1 MPRKYTPLLLL
12 CFFKV
17 VRELIR
23 AVKRNTFEQEG
34 SELLPVKIQQNKP
47 LSVMM
52 EPLQNI
58 IPRSIFCR
66 DESPNV
72 IVSLY
77 LLICYE

>member
-1 MPRKYTPLLLL
+1 M
-12 CFFKV
+12 

-23 AVKRNTFEQEG
+23 TVKRNTFEHEG
-34 SELLPVKIQQNKP
+34 SELLPVKIQQNKE
-47 LSVMM
+47 LSVMK
-52 EPLQNI
+52 EPLQDI
-58 IPRSIFCR
+58 IPKSIFCR